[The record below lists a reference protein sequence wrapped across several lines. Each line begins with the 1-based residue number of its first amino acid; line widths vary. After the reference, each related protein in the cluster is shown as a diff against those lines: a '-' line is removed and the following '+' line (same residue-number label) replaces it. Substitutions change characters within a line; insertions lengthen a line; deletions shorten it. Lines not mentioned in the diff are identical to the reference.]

1 MPRLGIPI
9 GQTTPYTHGSGLR
22 SCKEGRSPPLNPPW
36 PRAGRGGIPMA
47 RGPDGARRMSTE
59 PVSTPPPKEVGA
71 GHPLPQELNTKEKG
85 SPRSQS
91 GDSLRKP

>member
-9 GQTTPYTHGSGLR
+9 GQTTPETHGRGLSAR
-22 SCKEGRSPPLNPPW
+22 KGGRGPPLNPLRPW
-36 PRAGRGGIPMA
+36 VLPWGDSNGQWPER
-47 RGPDGARRMSTE
+47 ARRMSTKL
-59 PVSTPPPKEVGA
+59 VSTPPPKEVGA